1 MDPRDLKIVMELVK
15 NGRIKK
21 TELAKMLKITE
32 TAVRKRIEKLEKNKV
47 ILGYRA
53 VVDFKKLG
61 IFSSL
66 TGIDVEPEHI
76 WKVVER
82 LKQMENVNSVYLT
95 SGDHVLMV
103 EVVTDSLDTMRR
115 LHEEISR
122 IQGVKR
128 VCPAVIMEVLK

>member
-95 SGDHVLMV
+95 SGDHVLIV

-115 LHEEISR
+115 LHEEISG

>member
-1 MDPRDLKIVMELVK
+1 MDPKDLKIVMELVK

-21 TELAKMLKITE
+21 TELAKMLKVTE

-115 LHEEISR
+115 LHEEISG

>member
-1 MDPRDLKIVMELVK
+1 VDPRDLKIVMELVK

-95 SGDHVLMV
+95 SGDHVLIV

-115 LHEEISR
+115 LHEEISG

>member
-1 MDPRDLKIVMELVK
+1 VDPRDLKIVMELVK

-115 LHEEISR
+115 LHEEISG

>member
-1 MDPRDLKIVMELVK
+1 VDPRDLKIVMELVK

>member
-76 WKVVER
+76 WKVVES

-95 SGDHVLMV
+95 SGDHVLIV

-115 LHEEISR
+115 LHEEISG

>member
-115 LHEEISR
+115 LHEEISG

>member
-1 MDPRDLKIVMELVK
+1 VDPRDLKIVMELVK

-76 WKVVER
+76 WKVVES

-115 LHEEISR
+115 LHEEISG

>member
-1 MDPRDLKIVMELVK
+1 VDPRDLKIVMELVK

-76 WKVVER
+76 WKVVES

-95 SGDHVLMV
+95 SGDHVLIV

-115 LHEEISR
+115 LHEEISG

>member
-1 MDPRDLKIVMELVK
+1 LKIVMELVK

-115 LHEEISR
+115 LHEEISG

>member
-1 MDPRDLKIVMELVK
+1 MDPRDLKIVMELMR

-21 TELAKMLKITE
+21 TELAKMLKVTE

-82 LKQMENVNSVYLT
+82 LKEMENVNSVYLT
-95 SGDHVLMV
+95 SGDHILMV
-103 EVVTDSLDTMRR
+103 EVVTESLDTMRR
-115 LHEEISR
+115 LHEEISG

>member
-1 MDPRDLKIVMELVK
+1 VDPRDLKIVMELMR

-21 TELAKMLKITE
+21 TELAKMLKVTE

-82 LKQMENVNSVYLT
+82 LKEMENVNSVYLT
-95 SGDHVLMV
+95 SGDHILMV
-103 EVVTDSLDTMRR
+103 EVVTESLDTMRR
-115 LHEEISR
+115 LHEEISG